1 MSATRIVVHCIE
13 VEDKPGSLYKL
24 LSDIA
29 EAGVDL
35 HCLMAY
41 SSGSGIGNVYLG
53 AKDPSALQVFA
64 RDAGLEATEAAGFVL
79 EGTDEVGAAAA
90 ALKGLA
96 DAGINGLAG
105 AAMVCDSQYHMGI
118 VVAAEDG
125 DAAEEVLV

>member
-1 MSATRIVVHCIE
+1 MSATRMVVHCIE

-29 EAGVDL
+29 EVGVDL

-41 SSGSGIGNVYLG
+41 SGVSGTGKVYLG
-53 AKDPSALQVFA
+53 AKDPSALQACA
-64 RDAGLEATEAAGFVL
+64 REAGLEATEAAGFVL
-79 EGTDEVGAAAA
+79 EGKDEVGAAAA

-96 DAGINGLAG
+96 DAGINGIAG

-125 DAAEEVLV
+125 DAAEELLG